1 MGVTLRVL
9 TKTNMVSLTLS
20 LPLLLVGTL
29 THSLPSPQLKIPF
42 PRRGVSPSQNG
53 DYSFSFS
60 NTDQKA
66 RQSRQESGFGSDSE
80 SVEGSYSFTSP
91 EGEQF
96 AVSYTADQNGYFP
109 RGPGIHPALL
119 RALEHLRKVNGI

>member
-1 MGVTLRVL
+1 MVTPIL
-9 TKTNMVSLTLS
+9 SLSLLILATVCLS
-20 LPLLLVGTL
+20 LPK
-29 THSLPSPQLKIPF
+29 PQLKIPF
-42 PRRGVSPSQNG
+42 PRRGAPPNSRG

-60 NTDQKA
+60 NNDQKA
-66 RQSRQESGFGSDSE
+66 RQSRQESGFGSESE

-91 EGEQF
+91 EGQEV
-96 AVSYTADQNGYFP
+96 AISYTADENGYFP